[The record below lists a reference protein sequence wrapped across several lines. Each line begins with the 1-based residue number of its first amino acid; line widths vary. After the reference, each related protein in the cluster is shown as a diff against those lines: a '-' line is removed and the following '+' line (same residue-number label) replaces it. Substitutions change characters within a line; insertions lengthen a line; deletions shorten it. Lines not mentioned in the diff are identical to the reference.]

1 MSISDRREFLK
12 PVFLL
17 NKVKRSMGQ
26 FKKLFTVAIIH
37 YSMLEKL
44 YEILLCKDLDENC
57 RRDLKYGN

>member
-12 PVFLL
+12 PAFLL

-44 YEILLCKDLDENC
+44 SSNIHFGLCMKFSC
-57 RRDLKYGN
+57 VRI

>member
-12 PVFLL
+12 LAFLL

-26 FKKLFTVAIIH
+26 FKKLFTVAILH

-44 YEILLCKDLDENC
+44 SSNILFGLCMKFSC
-57 RRDLKYGN
+57 ARI